1 MSEVELYLG
10 DCKHWLPKITG
21 IDAIVSDPPY
31 GIGELNKFGSRSK
44 ATDAMTYRPI
54 IGDDE
59 PFDPKHLLVYP
70 VISLWGAN
78 WYSSR
83 LPDSGGW
90 LIWDKKDG
98 GTSDNFSD
106 VEMAWTNNG
115 NTARVLHHK
124 WRGMIRASEQNE
136 PRLHST
142 QKPIAVM
149 KWNIEQLRLQPGA
162 LICDPYMGSGTTGI
176 AALQLGYR
184 FIGIEMD
191 EHYFDVATKR
201 IFDARR
207 AAQGLPK
214 HLAGRV
220 EDYADAPLFAMEAQ

>member
-1 MSEVELYLG
+1 MGEVELYLG

-21 IDAIVSDPPY
+21 IDAIVGDPPY
-31 GIGELNKFGSRSK
+31 GIGKLNKFGSRSK
-44 ATDAMTYRPI
+44 ATDAMSYRPI

-70 VISLWGAN
+70 VVSLWGAN
-78 WYSSR
+78 WYASR

-106 VEMAWTNNG
+106 VEMAWTNNS
-115 NTARVLHHK
+115 NTARILHHK

-142 QKPIAVM
+142 QKPIEVM
-149 KWNIEQLRLQPGA
+149 KWNIEQLGLEPGA
-162 LICDPYMGSGTTGI
+162 TICDPYMGSGTTGI

-184 FIGIEMD
+184 FIGIELD
-191 EHYFDVATKR
+191 PSYFAIAQRR
-201 IFDARR
+201 IADAQR
-207 AAQGLPK
+207 AADGLPK
-214 HLAGRV
+214 QITGSV
-220 EDYADAPLFAMEAQ
+220 NDYADAPLFASG

>member
-1 MSEVELYLG
+1 MYLG

-31 GIGELNKFGSRSK
+31 GIGKLNKFGSRSK

-115 NTARVLHHK
+115 NTARVMMT
-124 WRGMIRASEQNE
+124 RE
-136 PRLHST
+136 
-142 QKPIAVM
+142 
-149 KWNIEQLRLQPGA
+149 
-162 LICDPYMGSGTTGI
+162 
-176 AALQLGYR
+176 
-184 FIGIEMD
+184 
-191 EHYFDVATKR
+191 
-201 IFDARR
+201 
-207 AAQGLPK
+207 
-214 HLAGRV
+214 
-220 EDYADAPLFAMEAQ
+220 